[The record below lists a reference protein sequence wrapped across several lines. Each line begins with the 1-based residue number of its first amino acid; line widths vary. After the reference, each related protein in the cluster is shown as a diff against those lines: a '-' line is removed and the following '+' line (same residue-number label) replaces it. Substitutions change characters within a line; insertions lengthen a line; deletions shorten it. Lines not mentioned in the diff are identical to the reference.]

1 MNKHSTIKQATA
13 VVVQAPLIYPF
24 RTALGQHDNLENI
37 IFCLELRDGTKGY
50 GEAAVAT
57 HITGET
63 VAQTLANL
71 KTIGVG
77 LQGKDVSEY
86 LTLSAEL
93 HERFS
98 NNKSAIAAIEM
109 AIMDALCRQWQI
121 PLWRFFGS
129 RPQRIVSDITIVISS
144 ETETEQAVKAFVK
157 QGFRAF
163 KVKIG
168 RDQDLDLKRVL
179 AVKRLAPKARIYLDA
194 NQGYSS
200 QDTLRFLKLL
210 RQNRV
215 VPDLIEQPVP
225 KSDFEGLIKVSR
237 LGKVP
242 VCADE
247 SAGSLTDVNRIIRFK
262 AAAAVNIKLMKFGL
276 FRAREVYSLAKAN
289 GLRLMIGGMMETSL
303 SMTAAAHLAAG
314 LGGIEYIDL
323 DCPFFIKP
331 GWEKNPYLSSRG
343 VYDLEKVKAGIGIV
357 PKCF

>member
-71 KTIGVG
+71 KTAGIG
-77 LQGKDVSEY
+77 LRGKDVSEY
-86 LTLSAEL
+86 TALSAEL
-93 HERFS
+93 HERCF
-98 NNKSAIAAIEM
+98 NNKAAIAAIEM
-109 AIMDALCRQWQI
+109 AAMDALCRQWKI
-121 PLWRFFGS
+121 PLWKFFGGK
-129 RPQRIVSDITIVISS
+129 PERIVSDITIVISEEA
-144 ETETEQAVKAFVK
+144 ETESAVRTFVK

-163 KVKIG
+163 KIKIG
-168 RDQDLDLKRVL
+168 REQDSDINRVL

-194 NQGYSS
+194 NQGYGAE
-200 QDTLRFLKLL
+200 DTLRFLKLL
-210 RQNRV
+210 KQKKV
-215 VPDLIEQPVP
+215 VPDLIEQPVARA
-225 KSDFEGLIKVSR
+225 DFDGLIKVSR
-237 LGKVP
+237 STGVP